1 MAWLMDD
8 GDAPIGYQLVM
19 ASHHLPP
26 TIDHFSHQ
34 PSAIDGRSSYR
45 FLAPRGARA
54 APHDAAS

>member
-34 PSAIDGRSSYR
+34 PSAIS
-45 FLAPRGARA
+45 
-54 APHDAAS
+54 H